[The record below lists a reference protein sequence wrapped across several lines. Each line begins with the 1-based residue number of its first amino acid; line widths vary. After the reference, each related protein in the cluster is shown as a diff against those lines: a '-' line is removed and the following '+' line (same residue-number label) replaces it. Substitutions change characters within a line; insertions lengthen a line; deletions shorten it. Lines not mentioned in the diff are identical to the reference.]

1 MEIVSLLI
9 FFLSFI
15 GESVST
21 DSIRNCIKV
30 FEKWSVIEISSCTGV
45 RLISLGAM
53 FDGHLGI
60 ENTIQKIQK
69 VVPFYNN

>member
-1 MEIVSLLI
+1 M
-9 FFLSFI
+9 
-15 GESVST
+15 ST

-53 FDGHLGI
+53 FDNNLGI
-60 ENTIQKIQK
+60 DNTIQKMQK